1 MSTPTKKT
9 KKKYTEV
16 DKKRLEEIESLI
28 TDPANVAR
36 FQDAET
42 ASEIRQIATEL
53 GLTLTKESGDIP
65 KLVVSLRTI
74 QVDLPAMAKQEQ
86 AELAEQLV
94 SRKDELPA
102 IHLACAAVQSPDE
115 DDIASYAIVD
125 GLNRAVVFGDL
136 FNNDYERVWTP
147 GDAGSAEQSAADKA
161 VYVAYRA
168 RKAADQV
175 MATLYLT
182 TTYPE
187 LDEDRLVA
195 SGARL
200 GIAVD
205 VTVDHEHEAAVIQA
219 GTTGYKS
226 IGDRS
231 DSYLAALVEDVD
243 GEEEETD
250 RDLVGEDDSD
260 AVAPDD
266 DTDSDTDADDEE

>member
-1 MSTPTKKT
+1 MATPTKKKS
-9 KKKYTEV
+9 KKKYSEA
-16 DKKRLEEIESLI
+16 DKKRLEEIEALV
-28 TDPANVAR
+28 TERDNVER
-36 FQDAET
+36 FQAAET

-74 QVDLPAMAKQEQ
+74 QVDLPALAKAEQ
-86 AELAEQLV
+86 ADLAQQLV

-115 DDIASYAIVD
+115 DEIASYAVVD
-125 GLNRAVVFGDL
+125 GLNRAVIFGDL
-136 FNNDYERVWTP
+136 FNNDYERIWTP
-147 GDAGSAEQSAADKA
+147 GDAESAEQSAADKA

-168 RKAADQV
+168 RKAADEV

-187 LDEDRLVA
+187 LDVDRLVS
-195 SGARL
+195 SGARM

-219 GTTGYKS
+219 GTNGYKS
-226 IGDRS
+226 ISDRS
-231 DSYLAALVEDVD
+231 EDYLAALVEPVD
-243 GEEEETD
+243 ADEADEADEADGDYQDDPDDQDETGHSDENEEE
-250 RDLVGEDDSD
+250 
-260 AVAPDD
+260 
-266 DTDSDTDADDEE
+266 